1 MSWISF
7 ILALEQAAKK
17 RRKVYSIGSLVWLV
31 QVGLVLDALVEFVLV
46 GNFPVEILQL
56 DHRLAEHFYLGLSY

>member
-17 RRKVYSIGSLVWLV
+17 RRKVHSIGSLVWLV
-31 QVGLVLDALVEFVLV
+31 RVGPVLDALVEFVLV

-56 DHRLAEHFYLGLSY
+56 DHRLA